1 MPVYYWRL
9 VATQLALLK
18 HTTMFIRALLEFPHA
33 LSKIPA
39 LNTTLA
45 SVRYLALDFFISRT
59 SCLKVLS
66 YYTALVLFSQVI
78 SEEKLKKAYFLLL
91 ILEKVLFF

>member
-1 MPVYYWRL
+1 
-9 VATQLALLK
+9 
-18 HTTMFIRALLEFPHA
+18 
-33 LSKIPA
+33 
-39 LNTTLA
+39 
-45 SVRYLALDFFISRT
+45 LALDFFISRT

-91 ILEKVLFF
+91 ILEKVLFFQEKCSIKTFLLKKG